1 MYECVLESLSSI
13 ILLMSIE
20 TITRDKLS
28 ILTSIL
34 NLYKRCSSVGLS
46 RFWVTQ
52 YLASFLSVVSENML
66 EPLID
71 NLFLILHD
79 MVTIVIWII

>member
-1 MYECVLESLSSI
+1 MYECVLEALSSI
-13 ILLMSIE
+13 IMLMSME
-20 TITRDKLS
+20 TITKDRIT
-28 ILTSIL
+28 ILTNIL

-52 YLASFLSVVSENML
+52 YLASFLSIVSENMI
-66 EPLID
+66 EPVVD

-79 MVTIVIWII
+79 MVTMMVS

>member
-1 MYECVLESLSSI
+1 M
-13 ILLMSIE
+13 LMSIE
-20 TITRDKLS
+20 TITRDKIS

-34 NLYKRCSSVGLS
+34 NLYKRCSSVGLA

-79 MVTIVIWII
+79 MVTIFIQI

>member
-1 MYECVLESLSSI
+1 VYECVLDALNSI
-13 ILLMSIE
+13 IMLMSTE
-20 TITRDKLS
+20 TISRDKIL

-46 RFWVTQ
+46 RFWISQ
-52 YLASFLSVVSENML
+52 YLASFLSIVSENMF
-66 EPLID
+66 EPVID

-79 MVTIVIWII
+79 MVLNCIYY